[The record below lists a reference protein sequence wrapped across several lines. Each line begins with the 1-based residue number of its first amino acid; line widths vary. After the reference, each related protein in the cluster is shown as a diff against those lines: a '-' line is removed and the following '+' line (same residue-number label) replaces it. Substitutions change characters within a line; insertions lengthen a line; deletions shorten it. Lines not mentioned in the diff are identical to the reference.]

1 MRRIS
6 GAPMAMNAA
15 WNRCLTTLL
24 LAAAVHATGT
34 ATPQR
39 AADDAEGAVKAG
51 ADQIL
56 LVVIV
61 VVERALGHVQP
72 RRNAIHRSTAIA
84 LLVDEVGGCAQKGVC
99 RVVAAGVEHP

>member
-1 MRRIS
+1 VLGELVAHQHPCG
-6 GAPMAMNAA
+6 GAGTIPATAGG
-15 WNRCLTTLL
+15 LL
-24 LAAAVHATGT
+24 GQY
-34 ATPQR
+34 QR
-39 AADDAEGAVKAG
+39 AADDAEGTVKAG